1 VGNERVSIALGKPGT
16 ETKSRGGVANMLT
29 IIRSGAVGFIDWL
42 DGQGRQLDLRSPEAF
57 K

>member
-1 VGNERVSIALGKPGT
+1 MSDRRIDLNETEISHGRVSWQTYCSSL
-16 ETKSRGGVANMLT
+16 RN
-29 IIRSGAVGFIDWL
+29 GAVGFIDWL